1 MNSNVFSI
9 VEEDIFSDNTY
20 KKNYNLE
27 NKKNS
32 YQNSNDTNS
41 SFNNTSNLICQ
52 RIKLNVSQNKK
63 NSASFPLISINKENL
78 LNLSQNNIYTQNI
91 ILHSINSKKNPN
103 LAKNNE
109 NTKNNENDNKNKYIQ
124 HIILKSLNKNKEEKL
139 KKGINENYN
148 NIEFNTNNIIRVIV
162 SNERIMKN
170 FPVEYLN
177 EMICDLCNNLY
188 QSKYNYEKIIQNQAF
203 NEYQG
208 FLEKRKSL
216 FNFIL
221 RLSMNSKISET
232 TLFLAYNIFDRFIS
246 FENSYSDDLLLI
258 IIITSFSIAIK
269 YSESSVPNLE
279 ELCTIC
285 GNKFNKEQINKCEL
299 NIMEKLGYN
308 ISIPTIYD
316 LYQFIKVHKNMA
328 SKEFYLGLFILEM
341 FVISGGA
348 LKYNPLIVIEAIFFI
363 TLETTGKEKIFLNL
377 YNYISLSKINRIKY
391 NEEINN
397 CFLNVKEEC
406 LHVKDK
412 NFFYLIKKFASEKY
426 DKISVDFQLV

>member
-1 MNSNVFSI
+1 MNINVFSL

-27 NKKNS
+27 NKTNS
-32 YQNSNDTNS
+32 YQDS
-41 SFNNTSNLICQ
+41 SDNVSSLDNTSNFICQ
-52 RIKLNVSQNKK
+52 RITLNVSQNKK

-91 ILHSINSKKNPN
+91 ILHSINSRKNAN
-103 LAKNNE
+103 LSKNIE
-109 NTKNNENDNKNKYIQ
+109 NTKNNENENNNKNKYIQ
-124 HIILKSLNKNKEEKL
+124 HIILKSLNKKEEKM
-139 KKGINENYN
+139 KKGINGNCN

-162 SNERIMKN
+162 SNEKLMKN

-188 QSKYNYEKIIQNQAF
+188 HSKQNHIKLMQNQAF
-203 NEYQG
+203 NDYQAI
-208 FLEKRKSL
+208 LEKRKSF

-221 RLSMNSKISET
+221 RLSMNTKISET
-232 TLFLAYNIFDRFIS
+232 TLFLAYNIFDRYIL
-246 FENSYSDDLLLI
+246 ENSYNEELLL

-269 YSESSVPNLE
+269 YSESSVPNLK
-279 ELCTIC
+279 ELCLIC
-285 GNKFNKEQINKCEL
+285 ENKFNKEDINKCEM

-316 LYQFIKVHKNMA
+316 LYQFIKVFKNLT

-348 LKYNPLIVIEAIFFI
+348 LKYNPLIVIEAIYLI
-363 TLETTGKEKIFLNL
+363 ILETSGKDKIFLNL
-377 YNYISLSKINRIKY
+377 YNYVSDSNINRVKY

-412 NFFYLIKKFASEKY
+412 NFFHLINKFSSEKY
-426 DKISVDFQLV
+426 EKISIDFQLL